1 MTRRVLGLV
10 LPLAVFW
17 LLLSGHYTVL
27 LLGFGVLSVL
37 LVVVTVRRM
46 DVVDGTR
53 FRVRLPLR
61 APLYAGWL
69 AAAEIADQGQVALR
83 MQADHPE
90 GAGPR
95 ALGTRIAELLIQ
107 DDSGGDVVASQG
119 PAGTGRHARS
129 PAPEAAY
136 LGTVQAQRLVLHDAQ
151 SGGVDAEATLVP
163 GDTSHLAGAAA
174 GTKLISDDQ
183 SSHD

>member
-1 MTRRVLGLV
+1 MSARWWTGTAGSHCCAIVSGANAEILGSWSHQVHRWRRCRLE
-10 LPLAVFW
+10 PRI
-17 LLLSGHYTVL
+17 
-27 LLGFGVLSVL
+27 SVQNGA
-37 LVVVTVRRM
+37 R
-46 DVVDGTR
+46 G
-53 FRVRLPLR
+53 

>member
-37 LVVVTVRRM
+37 LVVVIVRRM

-61 APLYAGWL
+61 APLYA
-69 AAAEIADQGQVALR
+69 E
-83 MQADHPE
+83 
-90 GAGPR
+90 
-95 ALGTRIAELLIQ
+95 
-107 DDSGGDVVASQG
+107 
-119 PAGTGRHARS
+119 PARR
-129 PAPEAAY
+129 
-136 LGTVQAQRLVLHDAQ
+136 
-151 SGGVDAEATLVP
+151 P
-163 GDTSHLAGAAA
+163 G
-174 GTKLISDDQ
+174 
-183 SSHD
+183 